1 MLPIT
6 DSFLV
11 QGQLSADDFATAK
24 AAGITLIINNRPDAE
39 EPGILSVLDATKLA
53 QENGMTYIHLPM
65 ANGQPLP
72 DDLIPTMQQ
81 ALKEQEESN
90 GKVLAHCRSG
100 TRSSFLWG
108 IIQVMEGKLNA
119 MQVIDMAA
127 NAGINLGGFAPYLQH
142 IEQQVEL

>member
-81 ALKEQEESN
+81 ALKEQEDVRARVQAFCGALSKLW
-90 GKVLAHCRSG
+90 KV
-100 TRSSFLWG
+100 
-108 IIQVMEGKLNA
+108 N
-119 MQVIDMAA
+119 
-127 NAGINLGGFAPYLQH
+127 
-142 IEQQVEL
+142 